1 MENDNWI
8 TVKQAAKLIDV
19 TQDYIRKMRQSGKLP
34 GTMSNGPGRRVWM
47 FEKSEVLACK
57 PNKSRGH
64 GHPGAG
70 SKLAKKL
77 RAEKAELQEKLDE
90 TTKDLNEARDKLDQL
105 DRDNDTLSHELQNMQ
120 GMWMDE
126 AAAAAEANKQ
136 LNAANDQISALED
149 DLAWANRPMI
159 EKIKFWKGRE
169 NG

>member
-1 MENDNWI
+1 MENENWL
-8 TVKQAAKLIDV
+8 TVKEAAELIEV
-19 TQDYIRKMRQSGKLP
+19 TGDYIRKMRASGRLP
-34 GTMSNGPGRRVWM
+34 GVKSNGPGRRVWM
-47 FEKSEVLACK
+47 FEKNEVLACK
-57 PNKSRGH
+57 PDKSKGH
-64 GHPGAG
+64 GIRGAG
-70 SKLAKKL
+70 TKLAKQL
-77 RAEKAELQEKLDE
+77 RAEKAELQEKLDAA
-90 TTKDLNEARDKLDQL
+90 TKDLNEARDKIDQM

-136 LNAANDQISALED
+136 LNVANDKIETLEG